1 MEFVPQTIISYTS
14 QQLTQ
19 EYADWNNAT
28 TYIVGDKV
36 IYGNYIWICSFDGSL
51 NFEPKE
57 DSPHWTKWGSSNYW
71 SLIDPRSQTL
81 TVVNSDFIV
90 EFDKS
95 GIETLVIGYFRG
107 VSILVEVL
115 DASNNVIGT
124 PEIFRNPRREGIP
137 SYLAWIHAKFID
149 YSSRSKVFY
158 LPLFGSKIR
167 VTFSKGSY
175 SNVQV
180 GFMVGGRSTQ
190 MGKTKEGVKLGRT
203 SYTIKNTDEFGITTI
218 TSRAKRK
225 YHDFETS
232 VNSDIAMSTL
242 RIIENYEDVVMAF
255 IIDNNVNSKYEN
267 IVTLGVYESVEPL
280 ATNNDKTILSWTV
293 IETI

>member
-1 MEFVPQTIISYTS
+1 MEFVPQSITSYTS
-14 QQLTQ
+14 AQISP
-19 EYADWNNAT
+19 EYANWSNAT
-28 TYIVGDKV
+28 TYVVGNKV
-36 IYGNYIWICSFDGSL
+36 IYGNYIWICSFAGSL

-57 DSPHWTKWGSSNYW
+57 NSPHWTKWGTSNYW

-115 DASNNVIGT
+115 DTLDNVVFVQS
-124 PEIFRNPRREGIP
+124 FRNPRRDKLP
-137 SYLAWIHAKFID
+137 SYLNWIHASFID

-158 LPLFGSKIR
+158 LPFFGSKVR

-190 MGKTKEGVKLGRT
+190 MGRTIEGVKLGRT

-232 VNSDIAMSTL
+232 VNSDIAMNTL
-242 RIIENYEDVVMAF
+242 RIIENYEDTVMAF
-255 IIDNNVNSKYEN
+255 IIDNNQNSVYEN

-280 ATNNDKTILSWTV
+280 ATNKDKTVLSWTV
-293 IETI
+293 VEMI

>member
-1 MEFVPQTIISYTS
+1 MEFVPQSITSYTS
-14 QQLTQ
+14 PQLTP

-28 TYIVGDKV
+28 TYIVGNKV
-36 IYGNYIWICSFDGSL
+36 IYGNYIWICSFAGSL

-57 DSPHWTKWGSSNYW
+57 NSPHWTKWGVSNYW
-71 SLIDPRSQTL
+71 SLIDLRSQTL
-81 TVVNSDFIV
+81 TVVNSDFVV
-90 EFDKS
+90 EFDKI
-95 GIETLVIGYFRG
+95 GIETLVIGYFKG
-107 VSILVEVL
+107 TSILVEVL
-115 DASNNVIGT
+115 DSLDNVVFT
-124 PEIFRNPRREGIP
+124 ETFSNPRREGLP
-137 SYLAWIHAKFID
+137 SYLNWIHAKFID

-190 MGKTKEGVKLGRT
+190 MGKTIEGVKLGRT

-232 VNSDIAMSTL
+232 VSSDIAMNTL
-242 RIIENYEDVVMAF
+242 RIIENYEDTVMAF
-255 IIDNNVNSKYEN
+255 IIDNNQNSKYEN

-280 ATNNDKTILSWTV
+280 ATNNDKTVLSWTV
-293 IETI
+293 IEMI

>member
-1 MEFVPQTIISYTS
+1 MEFIPQTITSYTS
-14 QQLTQ
+14 PQLTP

-28 TYIVGDKV
+28 TYIVGNKV
-36 IYGNYIWICSFDGSL
+36 IYGNYIWICSFAGSL
-51 NFEPKE
+51 NFEPN
-57 DSPHWTKWGSSNYW
+57 DNSPHWTKWGVSNYF
-71 SLIDPRSQTL
+71 SLIDTRSQTL
-81 TVVNSDFIV
+81 TVVNSDFVV
-90 EFDKS
+90 EFNKL

-115 DASNNVIGT
+115 DSLDNVVFT
-124 PEIFRNPRREGIP
+124 ETFSNPRREGVP

-149 YSSRSKVFY
+149 YSNRSKVFY
-158 LPLFGSKIR
+158 LPLFGSKVR
-167 VTFSKGSY
+167 VTCSKGSY

-180 GFMVGGRSTQ
+180 GFIVGGRSTD
-190 MGKTKEGVKLGRT
+190 MGRTLEGVKLGRT

-232 VNSDIAMSTL
+232 VSSYVAMQTL

-255 IIDNNVNSKYEN
+255 VIDNNPNSVYEN

>member
-1 MEFVPQTIISYTS
+1 MEFVPQIITSYTS
-14 QQLTQ
+14 PQLTP
-19 EYADWNNAT
+19 EYLNWSDAT
-28 TYIVGDKV
+28 TYIVGNKV
-36 IYGNYIWICSFDGSL
+36 IYGNYIWICSYAGSL

-57 DSPHWTKWGSSNYW
+57 NSPHWTKWGVSNYW
-71 SLIDPRSQTL
+71 SLIDTRSQTL
-81 TVVNSDFIV
+81 TVVNSDFVV
-90 EFDKS
+90 EFDKL
-95 GIETLVIGYFRG
+95 GIETLVIGYFKG
-107 VSILVEVL
+107 TSILVEVL
-115 DASNNVIGT
+115 DSLDNVIFT
-124 PEIFRNPRREGIP
+124 ETFSNPRREGLP
-137 SYLAWIHAKFID
+137 SYLNWIHARFID

-167 VTFSKGSY
+167 VAFSKGSY

-190 MGKTKEGVKLGRT
+190 MGKTIEGVKLGRT

-232 VNSDIAMSTL
+232 ISSDIAMQTL
-242 RIIENYEDVVMAF
+242 RVIENYEDVVMAF

-280 ATNNDKTILSWTV
+280 ATNNDKTILSWAV

>member
-1 MEFVPQTIISYTS
+1 MEFVPQTITAYTS
-14 QQLTQ
+14 PQLTP
-19 EYADWNNAT
+19 EYDDWNNAT
-28 TYIVGDKV
+28 TYIVGNKV
-36 IYGNYIWICSFDGSL
+36 IYGNYIWICSFAGSL

-57 DSPHWTKWGSSNYW
+57 NSPHWTKWGTSNYW
-71 SLIDPRSQTL
+71 SLIDLRSQTL
-81 TVVNSDFIV
+81 TVVSSDFVV
-90 EFDKS
+90 EFDKI
-95 GIETLVIGYFRG
+95 GIETLVIGYFKG
-107 VSILVEVL
+107 TSILVEVL
-115 DASNNVIGT
+115 DSLDNVVFT
-124 PEIFRNPRREGIP
+124 ESFSNPRREGLP
-137 SYLAWIHAKFID
+137 SYLNWIHARFID

-190 MGKTKEGVKLGRT
+190 MGKTIEGVKLGRT

-232 VNSDIAMSTL
+232 VSSDIAMNTL
-242 RIIENYEDVVMAF
+242 RIIENYEDTVMAF
-255 IIDNNVNSKYEN
+255 VIDNNPNSKYEN

-280 ATNNDKTILSWTV
+280 ATNNDKTVLSWTV
-293 IETI
+293 VEMI

>member
-1 MEFVPQTIISYTS
+1 MEFVPQTITSYTS
-14 QQLTQ
+14 PQLTP
-19 EYADWNNAT
+19 EYSNWSNST
-28 TYIVGDKV
+28 TYIVGNKV
-36 IYGNYIWICSFDGSL
+36 IYGNYIWICSFAGSL

-57 DSPHWTKWGSSNYW
+57 DSPHWTKWGVSNYW
-71 SLIDPRSQTL
+71 SLIDTRSQTL
-81 TVVNSDFIV
+81 TVVNSDFVV
-90 EFDKS
+90 EFDKI
-95 GIETLVIGYFRG
+95 GIETLVIGYFKG
-107 VSILVEVL
+107 TSILVEVL
-115 DASNNVIGT
+115 DTLDNVLFS
-124 PEIFRNPRREGIP
+124 ENFSNPRREGLP

-158 LPLFGSKIR
+158 LPLFGSKVR

-203 SYTIKNTDEFGITTI
+203 SYTIKNTDDFGITTI

-232 VNSDIAMSTL
+232 VDSYVAMNTL
-242 RIIENYEDVVMAF
+242 RIIENYEDIVMAF
-255 IIDNNVNSKYEN
+255 IIDNNPNSVYEN

-280 ATNNDKTILSWTV
+280 ATNNDKTVLSWTV
-293 IETI
+293 IEMI

>member
-1 MEFVPQTIISYTS
+1 MEFVPQTITSYTS
-14 QQLTQ
+14 PQLTS

-28 TYIVGDKV
+28 TYIVGNKV
-36 IYGNYIWICSFDGSL
+36 IYGNYIWICSFAGSL

-57 DSPHWTKWGSSNYW
+57 NSPHWTKWGVSNYW
-71 SLIDPRSQTL
+71 SLIDLRSQTL
-81 TVVNSDFIV
+81 TVVNSDFVV
-90 EFDKS
+90 EFDKV
-95 GIETLVIGYFRG
+95 GIETLVIGYFKG
-107 VSILVEVL
+107 TSILVEVL
-115 DASNNVIGT
+115 DSLDNVVFT
-124 PEIFRNPRREGIP
+124 ESFSNPRREGLP
-137 SYLAWIHAKFID
+137 SYLNWIHAKFID

-190 MGKTKEGVKLGRT
+190 MGKTIEGVKLGRT

-232 VNSDIAMSTL
+232 VNSDIAMNTL
-242 RIIENYEDVVMAF
+242 RIIENYEDTVMAF
-255 IIDNNVNSKYEN
+255 IIDNNPNSVYEN

-280 ATNNDKTILSWTV
+280 ATNNDKTVLSWTV
-293 IETI
+293 IEMI

>member
-1 MEFVPQTIISYTS
+1 MEFIPQTITSYTS
-14 QQLTQ
+14 PQLTP
-19 EYADWNNAT
+19 EYPSWIEST
-28 TYIVGDKV
+28 SYIVGNKV
-36 IYGNYIWICSFDGSL
+36 IYGNYIWICSFAGSL

-57 DSPHWTKWGSSNYW
+57 NSPHWTKWGTSNYW
-71 SLIDPRSQTL
+71 SLIDLRSQTL
-81 TVVNSDFIV
+81 TVVNSDFVV
-90 EFDKS
+90 EFDKV

-107 VSILVEVL
+107 TSILVEVL
-115 DASNNVIGT
+115 DSLDNVVFT
-124 PEIFRNPRREGIP
+124 ETFSNPRREGLP
-137 SYLAWIHAKFID
+137 SYLNWIHAKFID

-190 MGKTKEGVKLGRT
+190 MGKTIEGVKLGRT

-232 VNSDIAMSTL
+232 VNSDIAMQTL
-242 RIIENYEDVVMAF
+242 RIIENYEDIVMAF
-255 IIDNNVNSKYEN
+255 IIDNNPNSKYEN

-293 IETI
+293 IEMI

>member
-1 MEFVPQTIISYTS
+1 MEFVPQSITSYTS
-14 QQLTQ
+14 PQLTP
-19 EYADWNNAT
+19 EYSDWSNAT
-28 TYIVGDKV
+28 TYIVGNKV
-36 IYGNYIWICSFDGSL
+36 NYGNYTWICSFAGSL
-51 NFEPKE
+51 NFEPNE
-57 DSPHWTKWGSSNYW
+57 SSPHWTKWGTSNYW
-71 SLIDPRSQTL
+71 SLIDLRSQTL
-81 TVVNSDFIV
+81 TVVNSDFVV
-90 EFDKS
+90 EFDKI
-95 GIETLVIGYFRG
+95 GIETLVIGYFKG
-107 VSILVEVL
+107 TSILVEVL
-115 DASNNVIGT
+115 DSLDNVVFT
-124 PEIFRNPRREGIP
+124 ETFSNPRREGLP

-190 MGKTKEGVKLGRT
+190 MGKTIEGVKLGRT

-232 VNSDIAMSTL
+232 VSSDVAMQTL
-242 RIIENYEDVVMAF
+242 RIIENYEDIVMAF
-255 IIDNNVNSKYEN
+255 VIDNNVNSKYEN

>member
-1 MEFVPQTIISYTS
+1 MEFVPQSITSYVS
-14 QQLTQ
+14 PQLTP
-19 EYADWNNAT
+19 EYSNWSDAT
-28 TYIVGDKV
+28 TYIVGNKV
-36 IYGNYIWICSFDGSL
+36 IYGNYIWICSFAGSL

-57 DSPHWTKWGSSNYW
+57 DSPHWTKWGASNYW
-71 SLIDPRSQTL
+71 SLIDLRSQTL
-81 TVVNSDFIV
+81 TVVNSDFVV
-90 EFDKS
+90 EFDKI
-95 GIETLVIGYFRG
+95 GIETLVIGYFKG
-107 VSILVEVL
+107 TSILVEVL
-115 DASNNVIGT
+115 DSLDNVVFT
-124 PEIFRNPRREGIP
+124 ETFSNPRREGLP
-137 SYLAWIHAKFID
+137 SYLNWIHAKFID

-158 LPLFGSKIR
+158 LPLFGSKVR

-190 MGKTKEGVKLGRT
+190 MGKTIEGVKLGRT

-232 VNSDIAMSTL
+232 VSSDIAMNTL

-255 IIDNNVNSKYEN
+255 IIDNNPNSKYEN

-280 ATNNDKTILSWTV
+280 ATNNNKTILSWTV
-293 IETI
+293 IEMI